1 MREEVEK
8 REPMSWSAGG
18 ELCVCGA
25 RRPLLRSPRAM
36 HQRLVRT
43 VAEGHGVGEGG
54 NAPVLQ
60 DAEGAQHGACSRRS
74 LVVGCEEQERV
85 LPVPP
90 CTNLPFRRRM
100 KVADFPTFAARAER
114 LVQASPLAT
123 RCVIKYDHTKGSLTV
138 RVTDDA
144 TVREEG
150 GRRESKS
157 DRAAGERGAPKPAP
171 QLSLTAHAHRLPL
184 HHSHR
189 SSSSRPTS
197 WRT

>member
-1 MREEVEK
+1 
-8 REPMSWSAGG
+8 
-18 ELCVCGA
+18 
-25 RRPLLRSPRAM
+25 
-36 HQRLVRT
+36 
-43 VAEGHGVGEGG
+43 
-54 NAPVLQ
+54 
-60 DAEGAQHGACSRRS
+60 
-74 LVVGCEEQERV
+74 
-85 LPVPP
+85 
-90 CTNLPFRRRM
+90 M

-171 QLSLTAHAHRLPL
+171 QLSLTAHAQRLPL
-184 HHSHR
+184 HHSRR